1 LIVGLLYILADE
13 NINDLSGNDEDEKIY
28 CKFEAKKIRKEIIV
42 HLGNLLALDEIK
54 DKKWTYATI
63 STCYYFIK
71 DDDNEKKYEELF
83 LNEEP
88 EEWEKETYYTY
99 KKDRNE

>member
-1 LIVGLLYILADE
+1 MKPAP
-13 NINDLSGNDEDEKIY
+13 
-28 CKFEAKKIRKEIIV
+28 
-42 HLGNLLALDEIK
+42 ALDEIK
-54 DKKWTYATI
+54 DKKWTYANT

-99 KKDRNE
+99 KRIEMNKNLIKIFYFKCQ